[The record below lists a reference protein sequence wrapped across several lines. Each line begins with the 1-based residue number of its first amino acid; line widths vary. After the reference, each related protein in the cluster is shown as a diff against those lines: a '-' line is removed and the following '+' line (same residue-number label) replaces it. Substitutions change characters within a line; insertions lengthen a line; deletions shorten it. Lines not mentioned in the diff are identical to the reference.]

1 MSTLTLTIG
10 GVNFLPQYKT
20 GTARITEQLQNRSN
34 SLSLQ
39 LTRLPS
45 SNDPQEGAE
54 IILKDGARFLFA
66 GFVTRVE
73 PTENGKGSQFI
84 YRIEATDYTYVL
96 INKNAQAVY
105 KNKTMKYI
113 VQDLLSQYVNA
124 GYSFTSTNVD
134 TGPTLNTISFN
145 HISLRKCF
153 EKLSEVTGYE
163 WWVDYQRNVYFKQK
177 SYTVAPEQINDTL
190 KNFSQININCDVTQ
204 VRNSIVVKGG
214 KEETVSPF
222 SQKFLGDGKAREWIL
237 REKPKTMNFIKL
249 NGTTKTIGVDLLN
262 DDTGYDYMF
271 NYQEKFVRATATT
284 ATPTSSDEIEVSYY
298 YEVPVIIKLRSASS
312 AALMKAIEGGD
323 GLHEFTINDSSI
335 NSKAEARNRALKELD
350 EYANPLING
359 VFKTRT
365 GLLTAGSYFRPG
377 QQVTMNLPTWGITVD
392 TEYQIQAVDTTL
404 NEDGTN
410 IEYEYS
416 VRFGGRLLN
425 AVTFLEKIASKEEV
439 VLETEEIDRIEVVSE
454 EINITETVTKDGN
467 KRSVTESMTITE
479 TVSKAN
485 ITPPFKWGVNGTA
498 NKGVW
503 NKSEWA

>member
-10 GVNFLPQYKT
+10 GVNFLPQYRT

-34 SLSLQ
+34 SLTLQ
-39 LTRLPS
+39 LTKLPS
-45 SNDPQEGAE
+45 GNEPQEGAE
-54 IILKDGARFLFA
+54 IIFKDGARFLFA

-73 PTENGKGSQFI
+73 PTENGKGSQFV

-96 INKNAQAVY
+96 INKSAQAVY
-105 KNKTMKYI
+105 ENQTLQYI
-113 VQDLLSQYVNA
+113 VQDLIDNYVDA
-124 GYSFTSTNVD
+124 GYSFTYTGVD
-134 TGPTLNTISFN
+134 VGPAINTISFN

-190 KNFSQININCDVTQ
+190 KNFSQITINCDVTQ

-214 KEETVSPF
+214 REETAAPF
-222 SQKFLGDGKAREWIL
+222 SQKWKGDGKQREWIL
-237 REKPKTMNFIKL
+237 REKPKTMDFVKV

-271 NYQEKFVRATATT
+271 NYQEKFVRATATSST
-284 ATPTSSDEIEVSYY
+284 LATTDEIEVSYY
-298 YEVPVIIKLRSASS
+298 YEVPIIIKLRSASS

-335 NSKAEARNRALKELD
+335 KSKAEARNRALKELD

-392 TEYQIQAVDTTL
+392 TDYQIQAVDTTL

-425 AVTFLEKIASKEEV
+425 AVTFLEKMASKEEV
-439 VLETEEIDRIEVVSE
+439 VLDTEEIDRIEVISE
-454 EINITETVTKDGN
+454 EVNIAETVTRDAN
-467 KRSVTESMTITE
+467 KRTVSESLTITE
-479 TVSKAN
+479 SISKVN
-485 ITPPFKWGVNGTA
+485 TTPPFRWSPSGT
-498 NKGVW
+498 NPLVW
-503 NKSEWA
+503 NLGEWS